1 MLSKVITATLHGID
15 ARPVLVETDITRGL
29 PALNMVGLADT
40 TVKEARERIRSA
52 IINTGVHYPMGRI
65 TVNLSPAYVKKKG
78 SHFDLAMAMG
88 IIISSEQIFDR
99 DIDEYCF
106 IGELSLDGSINKV
119 NGILPMLIAIKNL
132 GIRNVI
138 IPRSNAEE
146 ASLVENL
153 NIYEAESLKQVLDHF
168 NLLQELKLIETDIRR
183 RVIKASGSNLDFAQ
197 VKGQEMAKRA
207 ITVAVAGNHG
217 ILMTGSPGTGKTMM
231 AMRIPTIMQ
240 PMTYEEIV
248 EATMIYS
255 VAGLLT
261 EEEPCITKRPFRQP
275 HHRITPP
282 GLIGGGNSPR
292 PGEVSLAH
300 KGVLFLDEMG
310 EFDRNIIEML
320 RVPLETGRINVFRQG
335 ENFTFPADF
344 MLVAATNPCR
354 CGYYGDPNHEC
365 RCKPGEIDA
374 YRAKLSGPILDRIDM
389 HIQTLHVS
397 YNQLGEGES
406 MSSEEMSGMIKAA
419 REIQGA
425 RYINESI
432 MFNSQMDNKLVEKY
446 CPLGPAEN
454 KMLNSAFDKLKLNP
468 RTLLKVVKVAR
479 TIADI
484 EGKERID
491 ETHLAEALHYRAAVS
506 GTDDRR
512 MV

>member
-1 MLSKVITATLHGID
+1 MLSKVITATLHGIE

-29 PALNMVGLADT
+29 PALNIVGLADT

-52 IINTGVHYPMGRI
+52 IINTGCRYPMGRI

-78 SHFDLAMAMG
+78 SHFDLAMAIG
-88 IIISSEQIFDR
+88 IIASSEQIFDR
-99 DIDEYCF
+99 DIEEYCF
-106 IGELSLDGSINKV
+106 IGELSLDGRINKV
-119 NGILPMLIAIKNL
+119 NGILPMLMTIKAM
-132 GIRNVI
+132 GIKKVI
-138 IPRSNAEE
+138 VPKANAEE
-146 ASLVENL
+146 ASLVDDL
-153 NIYEAESLKQVLDHF
+153 NIYEGETLQQVLDHF
-168 NLLQELKLIETDIRR
+168 NLVESLKMIDAAEGIQSIRQ
-183 RVIKASGSNLDFAQ
+183 ASTSLDFAQ
-197 VKGQEMAKRA
+197 VKGQEMGKRA

-248 EATMIYS
+248 EATMVYS

-261 EEEPCITKRPFRQP
+261 EKDPYITQRPFRQP

-310 EFDRNIIEML
+310 EFDRNTIEML
-320 RVPLETGRINVFRQG
+320 RVPLETGKINVFRQG

-354 CGYYGDPNHEC
+354 CGYYGDPSHEC
-365 RCKPGEIDA
+365 SCKPGGIDA

-389 HIQTLHVS
+389 HIETLPVS
-397 YNQLGEGES
+397 YNQLGQEEG
-406 MSSEEMSGMIKAA
+406 MSSAA
-419 REIQGA
+419 MGAKIRAAQERQEA
-425 RYINESI
+425 RYIDESI
-432 MFNSQMDNKLVEKY
+432 MFNSQMDNGLVEKF
-446 CPLGPAEN
+446 CSLGPAEN
-454 KMLNSAFDKLKLNP
+454 KMLRGAFGKLNLNP
-468 RTLLKVVKVAR
+468 RTLMKVVKVAR

-484 EGKERID
+484 EGEERIR
-491 ETHLAEALHYRAAVS
+491 EEHLAEALHYRAVVD
-506 GTDDRR
+506 GVKGRR
-512 MV
+512 D